1 MQLWRGLTSLFH
13 CRVILMA
20 DTKTLI
26 ARILSGDQQAFVTLV
41 QGHQRLVSQIVFRM
55 IPGEQDREDICQDV
69 FIKVYQNLAG
79 FEHKAKL
86 STWIARIAYNTAL
99 NWLEKRRVPL
109 FEDQAPEGET
119 LDSQPGDFTT
129 PESWTASRQT
139 AVRLCEEID
148 RLPVIYGTI
157 VSLYHLHDMSYA
169 EIGDILS
176 LPDGTVKSYLF
187 RARQMLKER
196 VTAAFDREEMCA

>member
-1 MQLWRGLTSLFH
+1 MPDSN
-13 CRVILMA
+13 IL
-20 DTKTLI
+20 I
-26 ARILSGDQQAFVTLV
+26 QRILEGDQQAFLTLV
-41 QGHQRLVSQIVFRM
+41 KDHQRLVSQIVFRM
-55 IPGEQDREDICQDV
+55 IKGEQDREDVCQDV
-69 FIKVYQNLAG
+69 FIKVYENLAG
-79 FEHKAKL
+79 FQGKAKL
-86 STWIARIAYNTAL
+86 STWIARIAYNTSL
-99 NWLEKRRVPL
+99 NWLEKKRVPL

-119 LDSQPGDFTT
+119 VDSCPNGDST
-129 PESWTASRQT
+129 PEEWASTRQA

-187 RARQMLKER
+187 RARKMLKER
-196 VTAAFDREEMCA
+196 VTASYSREELCA